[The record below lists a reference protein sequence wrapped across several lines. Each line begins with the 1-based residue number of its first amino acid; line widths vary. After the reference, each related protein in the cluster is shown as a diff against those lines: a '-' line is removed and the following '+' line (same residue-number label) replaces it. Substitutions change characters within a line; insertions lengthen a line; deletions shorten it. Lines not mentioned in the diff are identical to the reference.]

1 MNFEDLQ
8 LSWKTQPV
16 KDPGDTNQLKLSM
29 ETSWNKHQRKVLR
42 TNSWMSLCF
51 VLTCI
56 GIGFVYVAYL
66 QHFGWAFQ
74 LSIVFVYLLMFV
86 YLAVSWKSYGFRKEK
101 RTEPST
107 SYISYQLEKLK
118 WQRKMIT
125 TYSQVYALLLW
136 LDIMCY
142 TWEVTAKG
150 TVFFRFSA
158 LFVFTAYIA
167 GVSIWQR
174 RTKQKKALQALDM
187 LISDFRQLSIALEK

>member
-29 ETSWNKHQRKVLR
+29 ETSWNKHQRKLLR
-42 TNSWMSLCF
+42 TNIWMSLCF

-56 GIGFVYVAYL
+56 GIAFVYFAYL
-66 QHFGWAFQ
+66 EHFGWAFQ

-86 YLAVSWKSYGFRKEK
+86 YLGVSWKSYGFRKEK

-107 SYISYQLEKLK
+107 GYISYQLEKLQ

-150 TVFFRFSA
+150 SA
-158 LFVFTAYIA
+158 LFRFGALLVFTVYIA
-167 GVSIWQR
+167 GVTIWQR
-174 RTKQKKALQALDM
+174 RTKQKRALKGIDHM
-187 LISDFRQLSIALEK
+187 ICDFEQLRTELSN